1 MEILD
6 EILKLIVDNFRLL
19 VVLIVAIIVV
29 AGVYNAVEPNI
40 EGQWK
45 ETLENIKSMFSTSI
59 YIILAIS
66 SISTFLIVYA
76 LFRRGGNRNGGY

>member
-6 EILKLIVDNFRLL
+6 EIFRLP
-19 VVLIVAIIVV
+19 VVLIFAIIIV

-45 ETLENIKSMFSTSI
+45 ETLENINSMFFTSI

-66 SISTFLIVYA
+66 GISILYA
-76 LFRRGGNRNGGY
+76 LSRRGGNRNG